1 MPNDAQPGDDTVK
14 LIRAMA
20 IPLASA
26 HNYLAGVQVR
36 AHSLTDLTG
45 ASEEVSEQILVGIT
59 CAIRHLQVAASLIE
73 HNRREVMCGDSCA
86 EASEKFALAQPE
98 TTDDLM
104 NFLLAALARE

>member
-20 IPLASA
+20 VPLASA

-36 AHSLTDLTG
+36 AHSLTDLPY
-45 ASEEVSEQILVGIT
+45 AAEEVSEQILVGIT
-59 CAIRHLQVAASLIE
+59 CAIRQLRVAASIIE
-73 HNRREVMCGDSCA
+73 HNRREVICGDSGG
-86 EASEKFALAQPE
+86 ETPGKSALTEPE

-104 NFLLAALARE
+104 KFLLAALARE